1 MRRLILCLLTVA
13 SIQIFSC
20 SSSEEKIYPSRENIT
35 ESVYASGS
43 IRARYQYQAYLNAIG
58 TVQEVFM
65 EEGDSVEVG
74 TPILVIANESTRVN
88 RELAELNRTYA
99 DRQANQNRLKDLEM
113 NISYTKNKLTNDSL
127 LWARQ
132 ERLRSQGIGSS
143 IELEQRQLAYENS
156 LTAYETALLKFE
168 DLKREIDFNERSAA
182 KNLSISKALESD
194 LVLKSEVKGILYSLL
209 KEKGEMVNNQTPLAI
224 IGSGEEYILEMLV
237 DEYDIAKIKRGQK
250 ILVNM
255 DSYRG
260 EVFEAVV
267 SKINPIM
274 DERNKT
280 FLVEGVFVSG
290 PSVLYPN
297 LSLEA
302 NIIIESKENTLLI
315 PRSYILNERFVIT
328 SSGDTVE
335 VVLGMKDFQKAEI
348 LEGVDP
354 KTALVK
360 P

>member
-1 MRRLILCLLTVA
+1 MRLLILCLLTVA

-58 TVQEVFM
+58 TVQEVFL

-127 LWARQ
+127 LLARQ

-224 IGSGEEYILEMLV
+224 IGSGEEYTLEMLV
-237 DEYDIAKIKRGQK
+237 DEYDIAKIKGGQK

>member
-1 MRRLILCLLTVA
+1 
-13 SIQIFSC
+13 
-20 SSSEEKIYPSRENIT
+20 
-35 ESVYASGS
+35 
-43 IRARYQYQAYLNAIG
+43 
-58 TVQEVFM
+58 M